1 MAQHTRLFTIS
12 PLDPEDLAVNKKI
25 NFWPISSGQSVRG
38 DRLNTTEII
47 NKNFEGMLK
56 SIQIGTG

>member
-1 MAQHTRLFTIS
+1 M
-12 PLDPEDLAVNKKI
+12 NKKI